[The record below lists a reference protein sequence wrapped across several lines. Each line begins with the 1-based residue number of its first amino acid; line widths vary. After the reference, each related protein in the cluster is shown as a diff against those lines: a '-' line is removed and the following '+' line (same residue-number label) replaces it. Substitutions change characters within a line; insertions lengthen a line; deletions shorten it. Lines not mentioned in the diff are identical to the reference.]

1 VKTLF
6 RVLKYLRPYR
16 LIAITTLLCAG
27 VTTALELVPPWLV
40 KIVIDDVI
48 QARRPGLLS
57 WVILGFLLAYGLKNV
72 FASLRIRFNN
82 TLEQRVVHDLRA
94 QVFAALQRL
103 SVSYFESRSTG
114 EIMSRVNSDTEH
126 VERIFVDG
134 LEGLLTASLT
144 LVGIT
149 AMLFMLNW
157 KLAALSLLPIPI
169 LVLSAS
175 AFTKQVHRYY
185 HAIRRNAAELNAYLQ
200 DALSGIRETM
210 GFNRQSYERDRF
222 NVLSREY
229 SDSNLK
235 AMCLWSLYSPGMIF
249 VGSLGTVLIIWYGAG
264 EVLRGALTVGELVM
278 FLSYLALFYVPI
290 NQIHSVNHMLQ
301 HALAAS
307 ERVFDILD
315 TLPEVQDRPGTIA
328 PVNRMNGAVRFDRVS
343 FHYRPDVPVL
353 FSVTLDVQP
362 GERIALVGPSGAG
375 KSTMLKLL
383 MRFYDVRAG
392 AITIDGYDLRHLP
405 LAFLRSQIGLV
416 QQEPFL
422 FNGTVRDNIL
432 YGDLGADQARME
444 SAAEAARAHEFI
456 SQLPEGYDTWIGERG
471 VKLSVGEKQRV
482 SIARVLLKDP
492 PIVIFD
498 EATSNIDTETEVK
511 IREALDC
518 LTRGRTTFIIAHR
531 LSTLHHVDRIVVV
544 DHGQIVEQGL
554 HEELLMKGGLYAGLY
569 EAQFQV

>member
-1 VKTLF
+1 VKALL

-16 LIAITTLLCAG
+16 FLAITTLICAG
-27 VTTALELVPPWLV
+27 VTTALELIPPWLV

-48 QARRPGLLS
+48 QSSRSELLP
-57 WVILGFLLAYGLKNV
+57 WTIVGFLVAYGLKNL
-72 FASLRIRFNN
+72 FASLRIRWNN

-149 AMLFMLNW
+149 IMLFTLNW

-175 AFTKQVHRYY
+175 AFTKRVHRYY

-210 GFNRQSYERDRF
+210 GFNRQSYERERF
-222 NVLSREY
+222 GRLSWQY

-235 AMCLWSLYSPGMIF
+235 AMYLWSLYSPGMIF

-307 ERVFDILD
+307 QRVFDILD
-315 TLPEVQDRPGTIA
+315 TLPEVQDRPGAVA
-328 PVNRMNGAVRFDRVS
+328 PVERLNGAVRFEQVS

-353 FSVTLDVQP
+353 LNVSLGVQP

-383 MRFYDVRAG
+383 MRFYDVRDG
-392 AITIDGYDLRHLP
+392 GITIDGYDVRGLP
-405 LAFLRSQIGLV
+405 LVFLRSQIGLV

-432 YGDLGADQARME
+432 YGDLGAEQERLEAAAR
-444 SAAEAARAHEFI
+444 AARAHEFI

-544 DHGQIVEQGL
+544 DQGQIVEQGL
-554 HEELLMKGGLYAGLY
+554 HQELLTKGGVYAGLY
-569 EAQFQV
+569 EAQFEL